1 MDFKEEIIGRLITI
15 ETMIKNK
22 NKNACIDQIE
32 KIAYIKIP
40 KDSTDFIKKLRSDI
54 SRLINIIEEK
64 DEDKFFVS
72 GNSKILEKMK
82 LNKECKRELVAAI
95 IYNLTSVIILLLLK
109 HFKIFDLIG
118 IKPELE
124 IFVWLMAG
132 VAIGRC
138 VLFL

>member
-64 DEDKFFVS
+64 DEDKFFEKL
-72 GNSKILEKMK
+72 SKEARSLLALLEKMG
-82 LNKECKRELVAAI
+82 LRL
-95 IYNLTSVIILLLLK
+95 
-109 HFKIFDLIG
+109 
-118 IKPELE
+118 
-124 IFVWLMAG
+124 
-132 VAIGRC
+132 
-138 VLFL
+138 

>member
-64 DEDKFFVS
+64 DEDKFFEKL
-72 GNSKILEKMK
+72 SKEARSLLALLEK
-82 LNKECKRELVAAI
+82 KE
-95 IYNLTSVIILLLLK
+95 
-109 HFKIFDLIG
+109 
-118 IKPELE
+118 
-124 IFVWLMAG
+124 
-132 VAIGRC
+132 
-138 VLFL
+138 

>member
-1 MDFKEEIIGRLITI
+1 
-15 ETMIKNK
+15 
-22 NKNACIDQIE
+22 
-32 KIAYIKIP
+32 
-40 KDSTDFIKKLRSDI
+40 
-54 SRLINIIEEK
+54 
-64 DEDKFFVS
+64 
-72 GNSKILEKMK
+72 MK

-132 VAIGRC
+132 VAIIASFISVIFSFKTIFRRKR
-138 VLFL
+138 